1 MKTLATGR
9 FTFTAALLAG
19 LAGLPALAA
28 APPSAA
34 QAASE
39 SAPIANVERRD
50 AIVRAVESVGPAVV
64 NISTEKVV
72 ENPFYGGGS
81 LFEWFFGR
89 GSRAPERL
97 RRQNSL
103 GSGVIVDEQGH
114 VLTNDHVIA
123 AADRITVTL
132 QDGRQVEAKVVGS
145 DRASDLAVLEL
156 AEEGPWPV
164 APLGSSDDLMPGETV
179 IAIGNPFG
187 LQSTVTVGVVSATGR
202 LIGGE
207 GGGDIPFADFIQTDA
222 AINPGNSG
230 GALLNIHGELIGI
243 NSQIVAR
250 AQNLGF
256 AIPIDRA
263 RKIYNELLHYGQVR
277 PAWTGLVVEEVD
289 RDIAANLGMDA
300 ARGVYVRR
308 IFADSPAAESA
319 LRAGDV
325 VLEVGGTRVDSLPEF
340 DTALAKVEYGK
351 KVNLRVF
358 RNGETRMIPLRVEV
372 FPQDRAR
379 ELAFEVLGLTVTDH
393 RGPHVLIDQIRR
405 GSEPAERGVRQGM
418 GIFEINGKRV
428 RSAEDFYEEI
438 PRAILQRSVN
448 LGIIHGRGYGR
459 LSYPLR

>member
-1 MKTLATGR
+1 MRRSALAHAA
-9 FTFTAALLAG
+9 FTATI
-19 LAGLPALAA
+19 ALAA
-28 APPSAA
+28 ATAAPATLAAPPA
-34 QAASE
+34 E
-39 SAPIANVERRD
+39 PAPVANVNRRD
-50 AIVRAVESVGPAVV
+50 AIVQTVERVGPAVV
-64 NISTEKVV
+64 NISTEKIV
-72 ENPFYGGGS
+72 ENPFYRGGD

-89 GSRAPERL
+89 GARQPRQE

-103 GSGVIVDEQGH
+103 GSGVIIDEQGH

-132 QDGRQVEAKVVGS
+132 QDGRSVQANVVGS
-145 DRASDLAVLEL
+145 DRPSDLAVLKL
-156 AEEGPWPV
+156 QGEGPWPK
-164 APLGSSDDLMPGETV
+164 APLGSSSDLMPGETV

-187 LQSTVTVGVVSATGR
+187 LKSTVTVGVISATGR
-202 LIGGE
+202 VVPASQSGE
-207 GGGDIPFADFIQTDA
+207 IPFADFIQTDA

-230 GALLNIHGELIGI
+230 GALLNIRGELVGI

-250 AQNLGF
+250 GQNLGF

-263 RKIYNELLHYGQVR
+263 RKIYKELVHYGQVR

-289 RDIAANLGMDA
+289 RDIASNLQLDR

-308 IFADSPAAESA
+308 IFPDSPASESA

-325 VLEVGGTRVDSLPEF
+325 VLEVGGTAVDSLPEF
-340 DTALAKVEYGK
+340 DTALAKVDYGK

-372 FPQDRAR
+372 FPEDRAR
-379 ELAFEVLGLTVTDH
+379 ELALQVLGLTVTDY
-393 RGPHVLIDQIRR
+393 RGNVVIEELEP
-405 GSEPAERGVRQGM
+405 GSEPAERGVRPGM

-428 RSAEDFYEEI
+428 ESAEDFYDEV

-448 LGIIHGRGYGR
+448 LGIVHRRGYGR
-459 LSYPLR
+459 FTYSIR

>member
-1 MKTLATGR
+1 MLPTGRSARTTALLFALAT
-9 FTFTAALLAG
+9 
-19 LAGLPALAA
+19 LPALAA

-34 QAASE
+34 RSSSTE
-39 SAPIANVERRD
+39 PSANVNRRD
-50 AIVRAVESVGPAVV
+50 AIVRAVEQIGPSVV

-103 GSGVIVDEQGH
+103 GSGVIIDEQGH

-123 AADRITVTL
+123 AADKITVTL
-132 QDGRQVEAKVVGS
+132 QDGRQVDAKVVGS

-156 AEEGPWPV
+156 AQEGPWPV
-164 APLGSSDDLMPGETV
+164 APLGSSEDLMPGETV

-202 LIGGE
+202 VI
-207 GGGDIPFADFIQTDA
+207 GGGDDGEIPFADFIQTDA

-230 GALLNIHGELIGI
+230 GALLNIQGRLIGI

-263 RKIYNELLHYGQVR
+263 KKIYNELVHYGQVR
-277 PAWTGLVVEEVD
+277 PAWTGLVVEDVD
-289 RDIAANLGMDA
+289 RDIARNLELDDP
-300 ARGVYVRR
+300 RGVYIRR
-308 IFADSPAAESA
+308 IFPDSPGSESA

-325 VLEVGGTRVDSLPEF
+325 VLEVAGSRVDSLPEF
-340 DTALAKVEYGK
+340 DTALARVDYGK

-372 FPQDRAR
+372 FPEDRAR
-379 ELAFEVLGLTVTDH
+379 ELSLEVLGLTVSDH
-393 RGPHVLIDQIRR
+393 RGPHVVIDEIKQ
-405 GSEPAERGVRQGM
+405 GSQPAERGVRRGM
-418 GIFEINGKRV
+418 GVFEINGKRV